1 MEKSKNNMPI
11 KWLKFLIFWRIPIGL
26 VFNAINT
33 KSLIAVT
40 DYDSIIAVTH
50 LIIFA
55 LVTLV
60 LPLVVFV
67 YSSKYKKQGYYLLKT
82 LLVIEVLYNSA
93 INALN
98 TINPY
103 SNNILY
109 DFLYVYAPLVTIL
122 LVIWLYPNFVYLK
135 NRKSLFSLGNKAK
148 NIETKH
154 IENTYKKRKH
164 VAKH

>member
-1 MEKSKNNMPI
+1 MPI